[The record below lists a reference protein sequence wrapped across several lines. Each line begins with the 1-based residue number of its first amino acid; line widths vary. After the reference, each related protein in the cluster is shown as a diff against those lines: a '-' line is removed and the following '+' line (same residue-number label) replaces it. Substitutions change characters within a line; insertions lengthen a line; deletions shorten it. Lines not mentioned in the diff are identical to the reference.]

1 MKRVTKRAVKNE
13 VSLVFSLIFLKKRP
27 VLHWQEV
34 VMQLGQVGAEKQHVH
49 GHT

>member
-1 MKRVTKRAVKNE
+1 MKRVNKRAVKNE

-27 VLHWQEV
+27 ALHGQEV
-34 VMQLGQVGAEKQHVH
+34 VMQLGQVGAEKQHVN